1 MLLKTTVLAVLSCL
15 LLVAPKPSVFKSQ
28 PKIVTDSPVVDSLAS
43 TSTYYT
49 IRADM
54 RRCASPMCGGY
65 FVGRVNQSLTRCA
78 NGKSQK
84 ECYVASIDWNGHP
97 EIEPPKALLRGSLIT
112 KGDRRGKYGTLKVLE
127 SWKAAGSTSP
137 DTGTFFRVR
146 DRGLRCIAAPCPTH
160 HEAKLNNTLSRNV
173 AGVDLNTAQADETA
187 IGLAFQAMTGPEGI
201 LIRGTH
207 TPVSGPAGRSQML
220 KASQFY
226 LRENSEGAMK
236 PCMKTGCSS
245 QVCAEK
251 EVITTCEYRT
261 EYDCYKKAACERQ
274 KNGECGFTMTPELAA
289 CLKKAK

>member
-1 MLLKTTVLAVLSCL
+1 MLIKTIVLALLSCL
-15 LLVAPKPSVFKSQ
+15 LFVNSRSPVFRSQ
-28 PKIVTDSPVVDSLAS
+28 PNVATDAPVVDSLAS

-49 IRADM
+49 IRVDM

-65 FVGRVNQSLTRCA
+65 FVRRVNQNLTRCA

-84 ECYVASIDWNGHP
+84 ECYVASIDWNGQA
-97 EIEPPKALLRGSLIT
+97 EIEPPKSLLRGSIIT
-112 KGDRRGKYGTLKVLE
+112 KGDRRGKYGIFKVLE
-127 SWKAAGSTSP
+127 SWKAAGSSVS
-137 DTGTFFRVR
+137 DSGTFFRIR

-160 HEAKLNNTLSRNV
+160 HEAKLNDTISRNI
-173 AGVDLNTAQADETA
+173 AGIELNSAQADDTST
-187 IGLAFQAMTGPEGI
+187 GQAFQAMTGSEGI
-201 LIRGTH
+201 LILGTH
-207 TPVSGPAGRSQML
+207 SPVSGPAGRSQML

-226 LRENSEGAMK
+226 LRENPGSATK
-236 PCMKTGCSS
+236 PCMRTGCSS
-245 QVCAEK
+245 QVCADK